1 MGHLVDTVNIMAY
14 DAGGLH
20 FNFTTILENFVEI
33 GNVPKEKLNMGFEP
47 GAQYAGGIWEGL
59 DVDKVAA

>member
-1 MGHLVDTVNIMAY
+1 VGHLVDTVNIMAY